1 MYEKKHKMHKSV
13 KKCIFYILF
22 KLRFG
27 ILWKYENHSNINST
41 KKKKNH
47 CNLKFAVKNILCE
60 KFQMLLVFKYFSI

>member
-41 KKKKNH
+41 KKRKMI
-47 CNLKFAVKNILCE
+47 AI
-60 KFQMLLVFKYFSI
+60 